1 MHLFLTDTTQGPY
14 ATLPPDESKHCIRVL
29 RMQPGDELY
38 VTSGDGTMCRARI
51 VDPDPAACQVEII
64 ERLPDYGARPF
75 KLHMAVAPTKN
86 NARMEWFVEKAV
98 EIGVDRITPVICD
111 HSERGALKTDRLER
125 IALSAMKQ
133 SLQARL
139 PRIDP
144 PVNLADFLQN
154 LNSQFSIL
162 NSQFPTLNSHIHTF
176 THSHI
181 QKYVCHCIGDDRHTL
196 HQLYTPGTDALVL
209 IGPEGDFSP
218 DELSRCLTLGF
229 QPVTL
234 GNNRL
239 RTETAAL
246 YALTALNFMNGW
258 RGQITQAIK
267 QSDNHAILDCVS
279 S

>member
-51 VDPDPAACQVEII
+51 VDPDPAACQVEIT

-98 EIGVDRITPVICD
+98 EIGIDRITPVICD

-139 PRIDP
+139 PLIDP
-144 PVNLADFLQN
+144 PVNLPVFLQN

-162 NSQFPTLNSHIHTF
+162 NSQKF
-176 THSHI
+176 
-181 QKYVCHCIGDDRHTL
+181 VCYCVGDDRRTL
-196 HQLYTPGTDALVL
+196 HQLYTPGADALVL

-218 DELSRCLTLGF
+218 HEIAEVLAQGF

-246 YALTALNFMNGW
+246 YALTALNFMNGDLKME
-258 RGQITQAIK
+258 R
-267 QSDNHAILDCVS
+267 
-279 S
+279 

>member
-51 VDPDPAACQVEII
+51 VDPDPTACQVEIT

-98 EIGVDRITPVICD
+98 EIGIDRITPIICD
-111 HSERGALKTDRLER
+111 HSERGVLKTDRLER
-125 IALSAMKQ
+125 IALSATKQ

-144 PVNLADFLQN
+144 PIKLHDFLTN

-162 NSQFPTLNSHIHTF
+162 NSQKF
-176 THSHI
+176 
-181 QKYVCHCIGDDRHTL
+181 VCHCVGDDRRTL

-218 DELSRCLTLGF
+218 HEIAAVLAQGF

-246 YALTALNFMNGW
+246 YALTALNFMNGDL
-258 RGQITQAIK
+258 RIE
-267 QSDNHAILDCVS
+267 S
-279 S
+279 

>member
-29 RMQPGDELY
+29 RMQLGDEFY

-51 VDPDPAACQVEII
+51 VDPDPAACQVEIT
-64 ERLPDYGARPF
+64 ERLPDYNARPF

-98 EIGVDRITPVICD
+98 EIGIDRITPVICD

-133 SLQARL
+133 SLQARRPL
-139 PRIDP
+139 IDP
-144 PVNLADFLQN
+144 PVNLPDFLQN
-154 LNSQFSIL
+154 LKSQFSTL
-162 NSQFPTLNSHIHTF
+162 NSQKF
-176 THSHI
+176 
-181 QKYVCHCIGDDRHTL
+181 VCHCVGDDRRTL

-218 DELSRCLTLGF
+218 HEIAEVLAQGF
-229 QPVTL
+229 QSVTL

-246 YALTALNFMNGW
+246 YALTALNFMNGDLKM
-258 RGQITQAIK
+258 GQ
-267 QSDNHAILDCVS
+267 
-279 S
+279 

>member
-51 VDPDPAACQVEII
+51 VCSDPTACQVEIT

-98 EIGVDRITPVICD
+98 EIGIDRITPVICD

-162 NSQFPTLNSHIHTF
+162 NSQKF
-176 THSHI
+176 
-181 QKYVCHCIGDDRHTL
+181 VCHCVGDDRRTL
-196 HQLYTPGTDALVL
+196 HQLYTPGADALVL

-246 YALTALNFMNGW
+246 YALTALNFMNGDL
-258 RGQITQAIK
+258 RIE
-267 QSDNHAILDCVS
+267 S
-279 S
+279 

>member
-14 ATLPPDESKHCIRVL
+14 ATLSPDESKHCIRVL
-29 RMQPGDELY
+29 RMQLGDELY

-51 VDPDPAACQVEII
+51 IDPDPTACQVEIS

-98 EIGVDRITPVICD
+98 EIGVDRITPIICD

-139 PRIDP
+139 PHIDP
-144 PVNLADFLQN
+144 PIKLHDFLTN

-162 NSQFPTLNSHIHTF
+162 NSQFPTLNSQFSILN
-176 THSHI
+176 S
-181 QKYVCHCIGDDRHTL
+181 QKFVCHCVGDDRRTL

-218 DELSRCLTLGF
+218 HEIAAVLAQGF

-246 YALTALNFMNGW
+246 YALTALNFMNGDLKM
-258 RGQITQAIK
+258 GQ
-267 QSDNHAILDCVS
+267 
-279 S
+279 

>member
-29 RMQPGDELY
+29 RMQLGDELY

-51 VDPDPAACQVEII
+51 VDPDPAACQVEIT

-98 EIGVDRITPVICD
+98 EIGIDRITPVICD

-133 SLQARL
+133 SLQARRPL
-139 PRIDP
+139 IDP
-144 PVNLADFLQN
+144 PINLPVFLQN

-162 NSQFPTLNSHIHTF
+162 NSQKF
-176 THSHI
+176 
-181 QKYVCHCIGDDRHTL
+181 VCHCVGDDRRTL
-196 HQLYTPGTDALVL
+196 HQLYTPGADALVL

-218 DELSRCLTLGF
+218 HEIAEVLAQGF

-246 YALTALNFMNGW
+246 YALTALNFMNGDL
-258 RGQITQAIK
+258 RIE
-267 QSDNHAILDCVS
+267 S
-279 S
+279 

>member
-14 ATLPPDESKHCIRVL
+14 ATLSPDESKHCIRVL

-51 VDPDPAACQVEII
+51 VDPDPTACQVAIA

-98 EIGVDRITPVICD
+98 EIGIDRITPIICH
-111 HSERGALKTDRLER
+111 HSERGVLKTDRLER

-133 SLQARL
+133 SLQARRPL
-139 PRIDP
+139 IDP
-144 PVNLADFLQN
+144 PIKLHDFLTN
-154 LNSQFSIL
+154 LNSQFS
-162 NSQFPTLNSHIHTF
+162 TLNA
-176 THSHI
+176 
-181 QKYVCHCIGDDRHTL
+181 QKFVCHCVGDDRRTL
-196 HQLYTPGTDALVL
+196 HQLYTPGADALVL

-218 DELSRCLTLGF
+218 HEIAAVLAQGF

-246 YALTALNFMNGW
+246 YALTALNFMNGDLKK
-258 RGQITQAIK
+258 GQ
-267 QSDNHAILDCVS
+267 
-279 S
+279 

>member
-51 VDPDPAACQVEII
+51 VDPDPTACQVEII

-98 EIGVDRITPVICD
+98 EIGIDRITPVICD

-139 PRIDP
+139 PLIDP
-144 PVNLADFLQN
+144 PIKLHDFLTNLNSQFSTLN
-154 LNSQFSIL
+154 SQFPTLNSQFSIL
-162 NSQFPTLNSHIHTF
+162 NSQKF
-176 THSHI
+176 
-181 QKYVCHCIGDDRHTL
+181 VCHCVGDDRRTL
-196 HQLYTPGTDALVL
+196 HQLYTPGADALVL

-246 YALTALNFMNGW
+246 YALTALNFMNGDL
-258 RGQITQAIK
+258 RIE
-267 QSDNHAILDCVS
+267 S
-279 S
+279 

>member
-1 MHLFLTDTTQGPY
+1 MHLFLSDTTQGPY
-14 ATLPPDESKHCIRVL
+14 ATLPPEESKHCVRVL
-29 RMQPGDELY
+29 RMQLGDELY

-51 VDPDPAACQVEII
+51 ANPDPTACQVEIT
-64 ERLPDYGARPF
+64 ERLPNYDARPF

-98 EIGVDRITPVICD
+98 EIGIDRITPVICD

-144 PVNLADFLQN
+144 PVNLADLLQN

-162 NSQFPTLNSHIHTF
+162 NSQFPTLNSQFSILN
-176 THSHI
+176 S
-181 QKYVCHCIGDDRHTL
+181 QKFVCHCVGDDRRTL
-196 HQLYTPGTDALVL
+196 HQLYTPGADALVL

-246 YALTALNFMNGW
+246 YALTALNFMNGDL
-258 RGQITQAIK
+258 RIE
-267 QSDNHAILDCVS
+267 S
-279 S
+279 

>member
-51 VDPDPAACQVEII
+51 IDPDPTACQVEIT
-64 ERLPDYGARPF
+64 ERLPDHGARPF

-98 EIGVDRITPVICD
+98 EIGIDRITPVICD

-133 SLQARL
+133 SLQARRPL
-139 PRIDP
+139 IDP
-144 PVNLADFLQN
+144 PVNLPDFLQN
-154 LNSQFSIL
+154 LKSQFS
-162 NSQFPTLNSHIHTF
+162 TLNA
-176 THSHI
+176 
-181 QKYVCHCIGDDRHTL
+181 QKFVCHCVGDDRRTL
-196 HQLYTPGTDALVL
+196 HQLYTPGTNALVL

-218 DELSRCLTLGF
+218 DELNRCLTLGF

-246 YALTALNFMNGW
+246 YALTALNFMNGDLEM
-258 RGQITQAIK
+258 G
-267 QSDNHAILDCVS
+267 L
-279 S
+279 